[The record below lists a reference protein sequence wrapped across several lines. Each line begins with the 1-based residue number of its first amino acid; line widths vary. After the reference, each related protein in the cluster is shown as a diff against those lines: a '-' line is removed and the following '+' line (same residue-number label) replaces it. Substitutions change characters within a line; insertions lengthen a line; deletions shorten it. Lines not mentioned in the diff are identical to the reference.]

1 MRRRSTPIAPDTV
14 VAGRYRVEE
23 TLGQG
28 GMGVVF
34 AALDETEN
42 IRVALKLL
50 DDAQLGDDKMVARF
64 FREATAAAQVDSVHV
79 ARVFGHGRLEDGR
92 PYIVSELLRGH
103 DLARY
108 LTRTNVPVD
117 DVVDFVRQACRGLE
131 AVHRAG
137 IIHRD
142 LKPAN
147 LYLALDGSGRQTVK
161 ILDFGICKLQDRASG
176 QSLTREADVLG
187 TPLYMP
193 PEQLVSSRD
202 VDARADIWS
211 LGVILYEIL
220 TGRPPFVGASFTEL
234 TEAIVGRE
242 PPPIRALRPDVS
254 PELAA
259 VIDRC
264 LAKHRADRFPSAT
277 ALERALTF
285 FTGDE
290 TETSVRIEEPRPP
303 TMRLDDEPR
312 PPTMKLEEPEPGV
325 TPSTLKLASGGP
337 EAGAVQAVRSARA
350 LVRGVGGEAP
360 DAEKR
365 ASGVTSC
372 TGPSR
377 AAAWAPS
384 STPSRARTTARSPA
398 SRSSRSAPTS
408 RARSASPCS
417 RTKRASWAASGI
429 RTWSASSTSSSSRGW

>member
-161 ILDFGICKLQDRASG
+161 ILDFGS
-176 QSLTREADVLG
+176 
-187 TPLYMP
+187 
-193 PEQLVSSRD
+193 VSSRI
-202 VDARADIWS
+202 AR
-211 LGVILYEIL
+211 
-220 TGRPPFVGASFTEL
+220 
-234 TEAIVGRE
+234 
-242 PPPIRALRPDVS
+242 RANR
-254 PELAA
+254 
-259 VIDRC
+259 
-264 LAKHRADRFPSAT
+264 
-277 ALERALTF
+277 
-285 FTGDE
+285 
-290 TETSVRIEEPRPP
+290 
-303 TMRLDDEPR
+303 
-312 PPTMKLEEPEPGV
+312 
-325 TPSTLKLASGGP
+325 
-337 EAGAVQAVRSARA
+337 
-350 LVRGVGGEAP
+350 
-360 DAEKR
+360 
-365 ASGVTSC
+365 
-372 TGPSR
+372 
-377 AAAWAPS
+377 
-384 STPSRARTTARSPA
+384 
-398 SRSSRSAPTS
+398 
-408 RARSASPCS
+408 
-417 RTKRASWAASGI
+417 
-429 RTWSASSTSSSSRGW
+429 